1 MHLLCLQPHTTC
13 WRCDGWSFCLTN
25 IHSPPLPLWQKS
37 FPCPTATDCIFQK
50 WLQHYLLSLM
60 HFSQC
65 DLNTPLIQCWD
76 LCLFALKAAF
86 VIVSIKRV
94 TEWGSVISKGGHK
107 RRRHFHLVL
116 WNYTRVLNRL
126 AYGPT
131 TLEPPCWV
139 KAQTRPHWRSE
150 GTVEKPGNIGQLL
163 LCQNFTRDPEAGL
176 PSYYYPAKPFLKTWP
191 RETVR
196 DHEITVAVLS
206 H

>member
-13 WRCDGWSFCLTN
+13 WRWWLELLFNKYPLS
-25 IHSPPLPLWQKS
+25 SPSTVAENLSMPHCNGLYFSKMAATLSPIPHALLPMW
-37 FPCPTATDCIFQK
+37 P
-50 WLQHYLLSLM
+50 QHPS
-60 HFSQC
+60 H
-65 DLNTPLIQCWD
+65 TCWD

-116 WNYTRVLNRL
+116 WNYTRVLSRL
-126 AYGPT
+126 ACGPT

-139 KAQTRPHWRSE
+139 KTQTRPHWRSE
-150 GTVEKPGNIGQLL
+150 GTVEKSGNIGQLL